1 MKVILSVNDYSTP
14 ILKGLEKIE
23 RIDLLEDNSFLILY
37 TITDEYM
44 KENDLFYKHRIL
56 KINNNLEDYRKI
68 QDYANVMED

>member
-1 MKVILSVNDYSTP
+1 MKVILSVNDYPTP